1 MITRNI
7 LHKIEKELFTGK
19 SILILGPRQV
29 GKSTLTELLLEK
41 STIPYIVFNG
51 DDADVRVLFKDM
63 NELKL
68 KRLFRDAKLVI
79 IDEAQ
84 RIENIGLTLK
94 IGVDKLKDV
103 QIIATGSSAF
113 ELAEEINEPLTGR
126 KWEHLLLP
134 FSFEEMVN
142 KHGLLTEKRL
152 LNERLVFGYYP
163 EVVNNPGNEKKI
175 LSILSD
181 SYLYKDVLSHNKLKK
196 PDVLQSLLKALALQV
211 GNEVSYNELAKT
223 IGADKETVERY
234 IDLLEKTYVVYRLTA
249 FSRNVRNE
257 LKKSRKIYFYDNGI
271 RNAIIGNFSPVE
283 LRSDVGALWENYVI
297 SERLKYLQK
306 NDFYGFRYFW
316 RTTQQQEVD
325 YLEEQDN
332 VLKAFEFKWNST
344 KKHKIPKTFTDAY
357 SNAETYIITPENV
370 EEFLID

>member
-1 MITRNI
+1 MISRNI
-7 LHKIEKELFTGK
+7 LQKIEKELFTGK
-19 SILILGPRQV
+19 VILILGPRQV
-29 GKSTLTELLLEK
+29 GKSTLTEILLEK
-41 STIPYIVFNG
+41 STISHTVFSG
-51 DDADVRVLFKDM
+51 DDADVRELFKNM

-68 KRLFRDAKLVI
+68 KRLFGDSKLVV

-84 RIENIGLTLK
+84 RIENIGVTLK

-103 QIIATGSSAF
+103 QVIATGSSAF

-142 KHGLLTEKRL
+142 QHGLLTEKRL

-163 EVVNNPGNEKKI
+163 EIVNHPGNEKKI
-175 LSILSD
+175 LSMLSD

-223 IGADKETVERY
+223 IGADKETIERY
-234 IDLLEKTYVVYRLTA
+234 IDLLEKTFVVYRLTA

-257 LKKSRKIYFYDNGI
+257 LKKSRKVYFYDNGI
-271 RNAIIGNFSPVE
+271 RNAIIGNFTPIE
-283 LRSDVGALWENYVI
+283 LRNDVGALWENFVI
-297 SERLKYLQK
+297 TERLKYLQK
-306 NDFYGFRYFW
+306 NDFYGFRHFW
-316 RTTQQQEVD
+316 RTTQQQEID
-325 YLEEQDN
+325 YLEEQDGI
-332 VLKAFEFKWNST
+332 LKAFEFKWNAI

-357 SNAETYIITPENV
+357 PTTETYIITPENMD
-370 EEFLID
+370 EFLMD

>member
-1 MITRNI
+1 
-7 LHKIEKELFTGK
+7 
-19 SILILGPRQV
+19 
-29 GKSTLTELLLEK
+29 
-41 STIPYIVFNG
+41 
-51 DDADVRVLFKDM
+51 M

-142 KHGLLTEKRL
+142 KHGLLTEKRFI
-152 LNERLVFGYYP
+152 NERLVFGYYP

-196 PDVLQSLLKALALQV
+196 PDVLHSLLKALALQV

-306 NDFYGFRYFW
+306 NDFYGFRYFGV
-316 RTTQQQEVD
+316 QH
-325 YLEEQDN
+325 N
-332 VLKAFEFKWNST
+332 N
-344 KKHKIPKTFTDAY
+344 KKL
-357 SNAETYIITPENV
+357 II
-370 EEFLID
+370 

>member
-51 DDADVRVLFKDM
+51 DDADVRALFKDM

-113 ELAEEINEPLTGR
+113 ELVEEINEPLTGR

-181 SYLYKDVLSHNKLKK
+181 SYLYKDVLSHNKLKM
-196 PDVLQSLLKALALQV
+196 
-211 GNEVSYNELAKT
+211 
-223 IGADKETVERY
+223 
-234 IDLLEKTYVVYRLTA
+234 
-249 FSRNVRNE
+249 
-257 LKKSRKIYFYDNGI
+257 
-271 RNAIIGNFSPVE
+271 
-283 LRSDVGALWENYVI
+283 
-297 SERLKYLQK
+297 SEM
-306 NDFYGFRYFW
+306 
-316 RTTQQQEVD
+316 
-325 YLEEQDN
+325 
-332 VLKAFEFKWNST
+332 S
-344 KKHKIPKTFTDAY
+344 
-357 SNAETYIITPENV
+357 
-370 EEFLID
+370 